1 MSLSQAPEA
10 TATKRRRSH
19 GPAARPLVYVL
30 SSLSLR
36 GRGGLWQF
44 NSCSR
49 KHEYTTAYSVLSVF
63 PFRRT
68 LDTLD
73 ALDALGARSGA
84 FAGDNSGPGSPG
96 TPLAPALGVHHTYC
110 YY

>member
-10 TATKRRRSH
+10 ATKRRRSH
-19 GPAARPLVYVL
+19 RPASRPLLSVSMLLGGSVL
-30 SSLSLR
+30 ALAAWSR
-36 GRGGLWQF
+36 WLWQF

-49 KHEYTTAYSVLSVF
+49 KHEYTTAYSVLSVS
-63 PFRRT
+63 PF
-68 LDTLD
+68 
-73 ALDALGARSGA
+73 DALGARSGA